1 MNHKF
6 GITEDNIVHRYD
18 NGCGW
23 RLLGRLPS
31 ILGEPTPIGREVRD
45 WWKALVESDE
55 PCPILVL
62 KIRGWAVAEFPPPQP
77 SSPLGGH
84 LGFEHPMH
92 AFAANDTWQGKRNAE
107 CCVVIADRN
116 HRPLIARYQN
126 LCGDNCQI
134 IFRSNEVGGQI

>member
-31 ILGEPTPIGREVRD
+31 ILGEPKCATGGKRSWRVTS
-45 WWKALVESDE
+45 LVPSSSS
-55 PCPILVL
+55 

>member
-6 GITEDNIVHRYD
+6 GITEDSIVHRYD

-62 KIRGWAVAEFPPPQP
+62 
-77 SSPLGGH
+77 
-84 LGFEHPMH
+84 
-92 AFAANDTWQGKRNAE
+92 
-107 CCVVIADRN
+107 
-116 HRPLIARYQN
+116 QN
-126 LCGDNCQI
+126 S
-134 IFRSNEVGGQI
+134 RVGGGGIPAAAAILATGRTSRVRAPDARLRGQ

>member
-6 GITEDNIVHRYD
+6 GITEDSIVHRYD

-62 KIRGWAVAEFPPPQP
+62 
-77 SSPLGGH
+77 
-84 LGFEHPMH
+84 
-92 AFAANDTWQGKRNAE
+92 
-107 CCVVIADRN
+107 
-116 HRPLIARYQN
+116 QN
-126 LCGDNCQI
+126 S
-134 IFRSNEVGGQI
+134 RVGGGNSRRRGHPRHWADISGSSTRCTPSRPMTLGKESVTPNVAL